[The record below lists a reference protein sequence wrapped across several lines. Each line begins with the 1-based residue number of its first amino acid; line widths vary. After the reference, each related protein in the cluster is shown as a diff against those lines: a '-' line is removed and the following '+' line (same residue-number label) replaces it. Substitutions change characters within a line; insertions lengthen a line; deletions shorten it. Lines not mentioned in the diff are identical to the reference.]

1 MNQDANSLMNAP
13 ETWRPACTQ
22 DRRAKDIPIASYHRY
37 DELISA
43 VDSAIGGPIR
53 ILVLYISDPAQL
65 PAAQDTPDIWVEKP
79 IASIRDE
86 VQDCFC
92 GLAPQAYAEGRRMK
106 RPPGATPWKRLN
118 DSDPAQGNS
127 RA

>member
-1 MNQDANSLMNAP
+1 VNQDANSLMNAP
-13 ETWRPACTQ
+13 ETWSPACTQ

-53 ILVLYISDPAQL
+53 ILVLYISDPRSTAGSSRH
-65 PAAQDTPDIWVEKP
+65 TRHMVKKP